1 MNSSE
6 KKHLHDSIKTFY
18 DLNHD
23 KGKPYTLKH
32 FKNSGYRERQMFRI
46 KKCVREMDINVIQKM
61 FDHLKPKIHKA
72 NESGLGSLI

>member
-1 MNSSE
+1 MISSE

-32 FKNSGYRERQMFRI
+32 FKTSGYSERQMFHI
-46 KKCVREMDINVIQKM
+46 MNSFDINVIQKM
-61 FDHLKPKIHKA
+61 FDHLKSKIHKA
-72 NESGLGSLI
+72 NESGLDSLI